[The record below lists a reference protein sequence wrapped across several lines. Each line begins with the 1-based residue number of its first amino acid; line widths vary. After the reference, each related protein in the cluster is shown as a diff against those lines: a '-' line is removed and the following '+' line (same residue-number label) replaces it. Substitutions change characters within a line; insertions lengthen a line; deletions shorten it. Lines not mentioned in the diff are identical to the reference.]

1 MPKEMVVVV
10 VVGMAEVVAEMVEA
24 AAAVDDQVVEV
35 AAEVGLEGGADP
47 AEAVPVVEGVAP
59 VVGTEK
65 VVLEAVSAGETRS

>member
-24 AAAVDDQVVEV
+24 AVAVDDQVVEV
-35 AAEVGLEGGADP
+35 AAEGVLEVVAGL
-47 AEAVPVVEGVAP
+47 AEAVP